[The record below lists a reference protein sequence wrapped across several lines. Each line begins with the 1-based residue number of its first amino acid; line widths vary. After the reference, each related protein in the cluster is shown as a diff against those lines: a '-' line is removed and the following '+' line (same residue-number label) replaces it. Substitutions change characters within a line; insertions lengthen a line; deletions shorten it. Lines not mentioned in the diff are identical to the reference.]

1 MTNLFRAD
9 FLSQKMKK
17 LEKSCTVA
25 SGCCAR
31 HPRSCTDTPNRQ
43 YHHHRLPQGSTP
55 PSDASRMH
63 YASCALSISQG
74 LLDGH
79 LPWRLNAAARGVN
92 GEQHVPKRNWARG
105 GVSGSMSRS
114 MQHAFMWQ
122 FVDGAG
128 SRPPRGRCLD
138 WDGWYG
144 GSIFASLCA
153 EVDVLVYAEPFGPG
167 PTKPLPKG
175 SSKVVRWWHA
185 DAHTMS
191 RVLPMAAFDL
201 IIANSVFE
209 HLEKPLLAM
218 QQAYELL
225 RPGGTL
231 FWHTPFMFPEHGVPR
246 DYFRYTAAGARL
258 VAERAGMEVE
268 FAQADGGAAAV
279 IGNVL
284 GLSAKFW
291 TPEEL
296 AIGTG
301 APHEEGGAGGRSAD
315 ALSLTPTAAPPTL
328 YLSTRMIA
336 RRPAYDKAPAAEMP
350 ATGPRPVGIARNRG
364 LRRRGSAPVSTICPS
379 SASGAFAAAV
389 RQAWINGELPDKA
402 LDLHNGT
409 FTPLALHNGTGWSAT
424 NREIVT
430 SPSTSSRGSSIC
442 QLRAAFWTRIAD
454 EFAGR
459 LASRGPF
466 LARRH
471 RVGLRC
477 LLWKPS
483 KKALTVTLTLMEEQ
497 ALSRLCEQTDRVST
511 LSLSRGRYELLLSAG
526 GFARSVDPWATMRRA
541 ARLLEDH
548 GVIASDGLA

>member
-1 MTNLFRAD
+1 M
-9 FLSQKMKK
+9 
-17 LEKSCTVA
+17 
-25 SGCCAR
+25 
-31 HPRSCTDTPNRQ
+31 
-43 YHHHRLPQGSTP
+43 
-55 PSDASRMH
+55 
-63 YASCALSISQG
+63 
-74 LLDGH
+74 
-79 LPWRLNAAARGVN
+79 
-92 GEQHVPKRNWARG
+92 
-105 GVSGSMSRS
+105 SGSMSRS

-191 RVLPMAAFDL
+191 RVLPLAAFDL

-258 VAERAGMEVE
+258 IAESVGLQVE
-268 FAQADGGAAAV
+268 FAHADGGAAAV

-296 AIGTG
+296 AIGTR
-301 APHEEGGAGGRSAD
+301 APHAEGGAGGRSAE
-315 ALSLTPTAAPPTL
+315 ALALTADSPTL

-336 RRPAYDKAPAAEMP
+336 RRPAYDKAPAAETP
-350 ATGPRPVGIARNRG
+350 VTGPRPLGMRPVATARNRG
-364 LRRRGSAPVSTICPS
+364 LRRRGSAPVSSNCPS
-379 SASGAFAAAV
+379 SASAAFATAV
-389 RQAWINGELPDKA
+389 RQAWINGELPDGA
-402 LDLHNGT
+402 LGLHNGASQ
-409 FTPLALHNGTGWSAT
+409 LDLHNGTGWSAT

-430 SPSTSSRGSSIC
+430 SPSTSSRGSSIMLC
-442 QLRAAFWTRIAD
+442 QLRAAFWSRIAD

-466 LARRH
+466 LARRQ

-477 LLWKPS
+477 LLWLPS
-483 KKALTVTLTLMEEQ
+483 KKALTVTLTPMEEQ
-497 ALSRLCEQTDRVST
+497 ALSRLCEQTDRVSS
-511 LSLSRGRYELLLSAG
+511 LALSRGRYELLLSAG

-541 ARLLEDH
+541 AGLLEDH
-548 GVIASDGLA
+548 GVIASDGLAQPLMATNRHRLLASARSRMMP